1 MNRFTL
7 MFNQLKTLI
16 LLGILTGILLAVGGL
31 FGGQL
36 GMLIALGLAAA
47 MNLGAYFFSDKI
59 VLRLYRAKLADER
72 EYKFLHDIVEDLA
85 KRANIPKPKIY
96 IIPDESANAFATGRN
111 PEHAVVACT
120 EGILKIMTKEELKGV
135 LAHEIS
141 HVSNRDILI
150 MSIVATIAGAISFV
164 AYIARFGAIFGGA
177 RDENSGNA
185 MHLLIM
191 AILTPFIAMLI
202 QLAISRN
209 REYQAD
215 ASGAKLLGDGK
226 PLASALRKLHAH
238 SKRNFIPFA
247 TESTAHLFITNP
259 LKPSMLLSF
268 FQTHPPM
275 ESRVEKLESMKFE

>member
-47 MNLGAYFFSDKI
+47 MNLGAYYFSDKI

-150 MSIVATIAGAISFV
+150 MSIVATVAGAISMV
-164 AYIARFGAIFGGA
+164 AYTARFATFFGGS
-177 RDENSGNA
+177 REDNGNGL
-185 MHLLIM
+185 HLLIM
-191 AILTPFIAMLI
+191 AILAPFIAMMI
-202 QLAISRN
+202 QLAISRS

-226 PLASALRKLHAH
+226 ALASALRKLEAH
-238 SKRNFIPFA
+238 SKKNFIPFA
-247 TESTAHLFITNP
+247 TESTAHLFISNP
-259 LKPSMLLSF
+259 LKPNFLISL

-275 ESRVEKLESMKFE
+275 ESRIKK

>member
-1 MNRFTL
+1 ML
-7 MFNQLKTLI
+7 NQLKTL
-16 LLGILTGILLAVGGL
+16 LFLGILTGILLYVGGL

-47 MNLGAYFFSDKI
+47 MNLGAYYFSDKI
-59 VLRLYRAKLADER
+59 VLRLYRAKPANEID
-72 EYKFLHDIVEDLA
+72 YKFLHDIVEDLA

-111 PEHAVVACT
+111 PEHAV
-120 EGILKIMTKEELKGV
+120 
-135 LAHEIS
+135 
-141 HVSNRDILI
+141 
-150 MSIVATIAGAISFV
+150 V

-215 ASGAKLLGDGK
+215 ASGAELLGDGK

-268 FQTHPPM
+268 FQTHPPI

>member
-1 MNRFTL
+1 
-7 MFNQLKTLI
+7 MFNQLKTL
-16 LLGILTGILLAVGGL
+16 LFLGILTGILLYVGGR
-31 FGGQL
+31 FGEQL

-47 MNLGAYFFSDKI
+47 MNLGAYYFSDKI
-59 VLRLYRAKLADER
+59 VLRLYRAKPANEID
-72 EYKFLHDIVEDLA
+72 YKFLHDIVEDLA

-191 AILTPFIAMLI
+191 AILTPFIQSRLM
-202 QLAISRN
+202 IS
-209 REYQAD
+209 
-215 ASGAKLLGDGK
+215 
-226 PLASALRKLHAH
+226 
-238 SKRNFIPFA
+238 
-247 TESTAHLFITNP
+247 
-259 LKPSMLLSF
+259 
-268 FQTHPPM
+268 FQSHPPM
-275 ESRVEKLESMKFE
+275 ESRVEKLEAMKFE